1 MGREKP
7 ESTTRKSDLV
17 RLRTTRPCPSRTAAV
32 TVTTSTPDLKVAAG
46 VCEIG
51 IFDGDACAKRSP
63 GESVSAVESMRNA
76 TGSRV
81 TRRSVSMPLPLRA
94 DRKPEQFADLSKTS
108 DDMLSVMCKSYI
120 TYC

>member
-51 IFDGDACAKRSP
+51 VFDGDVWAKRSP
-63 GESVSAVESMRNA
+63 GESANAVDSTRNA

-81 TRRSVSMPLPLRA
+81 TRRCVSMRLPLRA
-94 DRKPEQFADLSKTS
+94 DRKPEQFSDLSRAS
-108 DDMLSVMCKSYI
+108 DDMLSVVCKSYI